1 MDNNQIIADVISKI
15 LSGGGSVALGFAM
28 WFGWQVFKVVKEIHT
43 SFEGL
48 VKTVSEIKEQNDTQ
62 LLEVVK
68 MRAALEGEGY
78 AIRTAP
84 FRRFKSGNRDD

>member
-15 LSGGGSVALGFAM
+15 LSGGGSVALGFGM
-28 WFGWQVFKVVKEIHT
+28 WFGWQVFKIIKEIHA
-43 SFEGL
+43 SFDGL
-48 VKTVSEIKEQNDTQ
+48 LKTINEIKAQNDTQ
-62 LLEVVK
+62 ILEVVK

-84 FRRFKSGNRDD
+84 FRRLERTRSE